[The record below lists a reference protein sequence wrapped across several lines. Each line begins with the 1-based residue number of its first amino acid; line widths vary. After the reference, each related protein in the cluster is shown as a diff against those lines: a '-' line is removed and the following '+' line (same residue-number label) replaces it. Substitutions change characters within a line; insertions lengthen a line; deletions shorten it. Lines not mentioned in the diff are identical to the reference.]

1 MGGFDHPRPRSSP
14 DDMGRRR
21 WTPRPPGTATAAAQ
35 ACDLLR
41 RPSCRRNSQE
51 GRGGVERLP
60 VLGGEGRRIE
70 SGSLRVGDTGV
81 CQCIRGSCCSRVPDC
96 DRAICRVRMDCGVAA
111 DGRGVDR
118 FSAVTMADR
127 HIHTLRSHITRA
139 VSTAAS
145 VWDSTLSR
153 HAGPCGGGFRFP
165 DGAGGHDAQ
174 RVNGACQLLYE
185 WMD

>member
-14 DDMGRRR
+14 EDMGRRR

-70 SGSLRVGDTGV
+70 YGSLRVGDTGV

-96 DRAICRVRMDCGVAA
+96 YRAICRVRMDCGVAS

-127 HIHTLRSHITRA
+127 HIPYIAVSYYTGSVYCRLSLGLDPVPARRTLR
-139 VSTAAS
+139 
-145 VWDSTLSR
+145 
-153 HAGPCGGGFRFP
+153 GRFP
-165 DGAGGHDAQ
+165 VPG
-174 RVNGACQLLYE
+174 RCRRP
-185 WMD
+185 